1 MKTSNKILVW
11 TLLIIL
17 GTIVGAQIALYAR
30 YKGGDILTSAEIYRQ
45 NHVRREL
52 PAPAHL
58 VVRGVYEVH
67 FLRAGQF
74 AIEFEKEG
82 IQKGDFIEPVPGI
95 RSKHREE
102 GEMIIQPRYHRSGDT
117 LIING
122 YDPQDTAHIPLNE
135 GNVTVVSP
143 HPGARM
149 LNIFGYTGGDI
160 QMEGGS
166 THIEGDSVGEGHD
179 FRIMLKQNTLS
190 LVKNGMGDTAIISQ
204 HFRNLTINA
213 TDHSEFELGPG
224 TFVRDLSLDLDS
236 TSVLTENGGWSVGQ
250 MHLRVDDRSAL
261 QINGQLLKKVQGQ
274 PTPASR

>member
-30 YKGGDILTSAEIYRQ
+30 YKAGDILTSAEIYRQ

-52 PAPAHL
+52 PEPAHL
-58 VVRGVYEVH
+58 VIRGVYEVH

-82 IQKGDFIEPVPGI
+82 IQKGDFIEPLPGV
-95 RSKHREE
+95 RSKHRED

-117 LIING
+117 LIIDG
-122 YDPQDTAHIPLNE
+122 YDPQDTAHIHLN
-135 GNVTVVSP
+135 
-143 HPGARM
+143 PGARM

-160 QMEGGS
+160 QLEGGNAHIEGGS
-166 THIEGDSVGEGHD
+166 AAEGQD
-179 FRIMLKQNTLS
+179 FRILLKQNRLS
-190 LVKNGMGDTAIISQ
+190 LVGNEAMADTAMISR
-204 HFRNLTINA
+204 HFRNMTINA
-213 TDHSEFELGPG
+213 TDNSGFELGPG

-236 TSVLTENGGWSVGQ
+236 TSSLTENGGWSVGQ
-250 MHLRVDDRSAL
+250 MHLRVDDRSGL

-274 PTPASR
+274 PTPAGR